1 MNIEQLKQQYPLV
14 EKLIQLEPVAWFN
27 PNITTL
33 EEGLP
38 YVGLNQTDVQEASDR
53 LVRFAPSFA
62 KPFLKPKK
70 LRGF

>member
-14 EKLIQLEPVAWFN
+14 EKLIQLEPVTWFN

-53 LVRFAPSFA
+53 LVRFAPY
-62 KPFLKPKK
+62 LC
-70 LRGF
+70 